1 MASESVA
8 AVSAL
13 TPEVG
18 EALEGF
24 WASDAWDLRH
34 CPIGVGRGV
43 FRFGGL
49 PRRLREELKQAVR
62 AKLLTR
68 EWNLQGYRA
77 GEFNRIVAWLVA
89 VHPTTDSLLDRP
101 IEAWTLTLQAYLLER
116 RLLRQPMR
124 RQLDRTQHA
133 VAAPAGDPT
142 VVMLRSLYRK
152 VVALRAP
159 VLDVD
164 EDIWDVRRLGI
175 AVDPADSQY
184 MLNFTRLVQPWLRA
198 ATKRFVRHVLLTR
211 SYGDARAKLGA
222 LTAFSAYLDQ
232 TRPGL
237 EPHAIDRQLIVD
249 HLAYLRTQGI
259 ARATMGVRLVALRA
273 FFDLCVREGWA
284 DIPER
289 PLIYREDFPRREQP
303 LPRWIDEGVLQQLLR
318 HLDELPL
325 VHQRITRV
333 LEECGLRI
341 SEACGLPVDCLS
353 RDPEGDYFLR
363 YRQPKMHK
371 EIEVP
376 ISRDLAA
383 IIRDQQQLVRAKLGP
398 EAPWLFPARKTEPV
412 KSGTYRRVINWL
424 AFRCDVRDATG
435 ALFRVHPHGFRH
447 TVGTRLINNDVP
459 QHVVQQFL
467 GHESPEMT
475 ARYARI
481 HAATMKQKLAEY
493 RGKVVDITG
502 KIVESE
508 GAPLSDEALW
518 LKRNILAQ
526 ALPNG
531 ICRLPIQLGECPHA
545 NACLTC
551 VHFGT
556 TQQYLPVLKDELTQ
570 TERILMAARSN
581 GWRRQVEMNDRVC
594 QNLITVITALETG
607 DSPVVTGGQVPPAA
621 TFIPVNQ
628 L

>member
-398 EAPWLFPARKTEPV
+398 EAPWLFPARKTGPV
-412 KSGTYRRVINWL
+412 KSGTYRRVASMAGVSTAWL
-424 AFRCDVRDATG
+424 YA
-435 ALFRVHPHGFRH
+435 
-447 TVGTRLINNDVP
+447 
-459 QHVVQQFL
+459 Q
-467 GHESPEMT
+467 PE
-475 ARYARI
+475 I
-481 HAATMKQKLAEY
+481 K
-493 RGKVVDITG
+493 
-502 KIVESE
+502 
-508 GAPLSDEALW
+508 
-518 LKRNILAQ
+518 
-526 ALPNG
+526 
-531 ICRLPIQLGECPHA
+531 
-545 NACLTC
+545 
-551 VHFGT
+551 
-556 TQQYLPVLKDELTQ
+556 
-570 TERILMAARSN
+570 ERIVRLRSQDPSRPTPAVAERASEASKN
-581 GWRRQVEMNDRVC
+581 AMLHALRQRVADLEQDRRDLLKKIQQLEERAEVLYGELYRDRLDRPQTDPDPIRREHAHNVAEREDRVP
-594 QNLITVITALETG
+594 L
-607 DSPVVTGGQVPPAA
+607 
-621 TFIPVNQ
+621 
-628 L
+628 